1 MVLFKMQDRPSPN
14 VANIIA
20 KIREEETNK
29 SKISVK
35 KGTLLNELK
44 EIELNV
50 KTNLGDYHPI
60 LLDSNEKWIEY
71 CNNIGENGVVSLDT
85 ETSGLSFKD
94 QTEGLA
100 GVCIKSIGQT
110 EAYAPVGH
118 ISSITEQPLSNQV
131 SKESI
136 KQGFEIM
143 NKKHCRYVFHNA
155 YYDLI
160 VLKAVLGYF
169 PKVYWDT
176 LVAAAMLNEN
186 EPHSLKVLYDKYV
199 MEGKVGVHKFAELF
213 DGIPFN
219 RISPKVGY
227 YYSAHDCLMTEQ
239 LYLFQK
245 PYLTVGTE
253 ECDICHLEG
262 VSKVF
267 HTEEIPL
274 IEVLADMKWRGIQI
288 DIEMAYKLKEKY
300 EKLQKEALEKFNEAV
315 SPLEDKIKFYIKQ
328 HAGTQLEYPINY
340 NSPVQIKILFYEII
354 NTGVIFEKEPNGTGK
369 HVLDKILT
377 SPKYENTQ
385 LKKIAGALVDVKKY
399 DKALGTFI
407 NKLIDLAESDK
418 NHVVRPDFNSTR
430 TRTGRLS
437 SSGDFNIQQLPSHM
451 GDIRNMFYAGDNK
464 VLILCDYS
472 RQEVAVCAAVSGDE
486 KMIQAFRDGIDIYSH
501 VASLAFNVPYKDCCE
516 FNDDG
521 TTNKEGKERRSKAKA
536 IVLGILYSKG
546 VKAIGEDLHVTTEK
560 AQEIYDSVMKAFP
573 DMHQWLQD
581 VQNFAKKNG
590 YIDGFYGRRRR
601 LPELLLDDYEFTFG
615 KEYNEASQE
624 FYKEDFINRLSH
636 SKRTEKQ
643 QIINYAHKH
652 NITIIDNTG
661 KKAKALR
668 EVANSIIQGSSAD
681 ICKIAL
687 NSIYRDEVM
696 RKYDA
701 KLVMSIHDEQGVICD
716 AQYADEVAKRLEY
729 LAIKAA
735 SALPFNLTCDVTI
748 EQHWYM
754 GDFNV

>member
-1 MVLFKMQDRPSPN
+1 MVEEREGESTLVLFKMQERPLPN
-14 VANIIA
+14 VANIVA

-29 SKISVK
+29 SKISIK
-35 KGTLLNELK
+35 KGTLLNKLK

-50 KTNLGDYHPI
+50 KNNLGDYHPI

-71 CNNIGENGVVSLDT
+71 CNNIGENDVVSLDT

-176 LVAAAMLNEN
+176 LVAAAVLNEN

-199 MEGKVGVHKFAELF
+199 MEGKAGVHKFAELF

-253 ECDICHLEG
+253 ECKVCHLEG

-300 EKLQKEALEKFNEAV
+300 EKLQKEALDKFNEAV

-369 HVLDKILT
+369 HVLDKILA

-418 NHVVRPDFNSTR
+418 NHVVRPDFNSVR

-536 IVLGILYSKG
+536 IVLG
-546 VKAIGEDLHVTTEK
+546 E
-560 AQEIYDSVMKAFP
+560 
-573 DMHQWLQD
+573 
-581 VQNFAKKNG
+581 
-590 YIDGFYGRRRR
+590 
-601 LPELLLDDYEFTFG
+601 
-615 KEYNEASQE
+615 
-624 FYKEDFINRLSH
+624 
-636 SKRTEKQ
+636 
-643 QIINYAHKH
+643 
-652 NITIIDNTG
+652 
-661 KKAKALR
+661 
-668 EVANSIIQGSSAD
+668 
-681 ICKIAL
+681 
-687 NSIYRDEVM
+687 
-696 RKYDA
+696 
-701 KLVMSIHDEQGVICD
+701 
-716 AQYADEVAKRLEY
+716 
-729 LAIKAA
+729 
-735 SALPFNLTCDVTI
+735 
-748 EQHWYM
+748 
-754 GDFNV
+754 

>member
-1 MVLFKMQDRPSPN
+1 MQERPLPN
-14 VANIIA
+14 VANIVA

-29 SKISVK
+29 SKISIK
-35 KGTLLNELK
+35 KGTLLNKLK

-50 KTNLGDYHPI
+50 KNNLGDYHPI

-71 CNNIGENGVVSLDT
+71 CNNIGENDIVSLDT

-136 KQGFEIM
+136 KQGFDIM

-160 VLKAVLGYF
+160 VLKAILGYF
-169 PKVYWDT
+169 PSVYWDT
-176 LVAAAMLNEN
+176 LVAAAILNEN

-199 MEGKVGVHKFAELF
+199 MEGKAGVHKFAELF

-219 RISPKVGY
+219 RISPKIGY

-253 ECDICHLEG
+253 ECKVCHLEG

-288 DIEMAYKLKEKY
+288 DIDMAYKLKEKY

-369 HVLDKILT
+369 HVLDKILA

-407 NKLIDLAESDK
+407 NKIIGLAESDK
-418 NHVVRPDFNSTR
+418 NHVVRPDFNSVR
-430 TRTGRLS
+430 VRTGRLS
-437 SSGDFNIQQLPSHM
+437 SSGDLNIQQLPSHM

-521 TTNKEGKERRSKAKA
+521 TTNKEGKEKRSKAKA
-536 IVLGILYSKG
+536 IVLG
-546 VKAIGEDLHVTTEK
+546 E
-560 AQEIYDSVMKAFP
+560 
-573 DMHQWLQD
+573 
-581 VQNFAKKNG
+581 
-590 YIDGFYGRRRR
+590 
-601 LPELLLDDYEFTFG
+601 
-615 KEYNEASQE
+615 
-624 FYKEDFINRLSH
+624 
-636 SKRTEKQ
+636 
-643 QIINYAHKH
+643 
-652 NITIIDNTG
+652 
-661 KKAKALR
+661 
-668 EVANSIIQGSSAD
+668 
-681 ICKIAL
+681 
-687 NSIYRDEVM
+687 
-696 RKYDA
+696 
-701 KLVMSIHDEQGVICD
+701 
-716 AQYADEVAKRLEY
+716 
-729 LAIKAA
+729 
-735 SALPFNLTCDVTI
+735 
-748 EQHWYM
+748 
-754 GDFNV
+754 

>member
-1 MVLFKMQDRPSPN
+1 MVLFKMQERPLPN
-14 VANIIA
+14 VANIVA

-29 SKISVK
+29 SKISIK
-35 KGTLLNELK
+35 KGTLLNKLK

-71 CNNIGENGVVSLDT
+71 CNNIHENDIVSLDT

-136 KQGFEIM
+136 KQGFDIM

-160 VLKAVLGYF
+160 VLKAILGYF

-199 MEGKVGVHKFAELF
+199 MEGKAGVHKFAELF

-219 RISPKVGY
+219 RISPKIGY

-253 ECDICHLEG
+253 ECNVCHLEG

-267 HTEEIPL
+267 YTEEVPL

-369 HVLDKILT
+369 HVLDKILA

-418 NHVVRPDFNSTR
+418 NHVVRPDFNSVR

-451 GDIRNMFYAGDNK
+451 GDIRNMFYARDNK

-536 IVLGILYSKG
+536 IVLG
-546 VKAIGEDLHVTTEK
+546 E
-560 AQEIYDSVMKAFP
+560 
-573 DMHQWLQD
+573 
-581 VQNFAKKNG
+581 
-590 YIDGFYGRRRR
+590 
-601 LPELLLDDYEFTFG
+601 
-615 KEYNEASQE
+615 
-624 FYKEDFINRLSH
+624 
-636 SKRTEKQ
+636 
-643 QIINYAHKH
+643 
-652 NITIIDNTG
+652 
-661 KKAKALR
+661 
-668 EVANSIIQGSSAD
+668 
-681 ICKIAL
+681 
-687 NSIYRDEVM
+687 
-696 RKYDA
+696 
-701 KLVMSIHDEQGVICD
+701 
-716 AQYADEVAKRLEY
+716 
-729 LAIKAA
+729 
-735 SALPFNLTCDVTI
+735 
-748 EQHWYM
+748 
-754 GDFNV
+754 

>member
-1 MVLFKMQDRPSPN
+1 MQERPLPN
-14 VANIIA
+14 VSRIIA
-20 KIREEETNK
+20 KIREEETNR
-29 SKISVK
+29 SKISIK
-35 KGTLLNELK
+35 KGTLINKLK

-71 CNNIGENGVVSLDT
+71 CNNIGENDIVSIDT

-118 ISSITEQPLSNQV
+118 ISSITEQLLSNQV

-136 KQGFEIM
+136 KQGFDIM

-176 LVAAAMLNEN
+176 LIAAAMLNEN

-199 MEGKVGVHKFAELF
+199 MEGKAGVHKFAELF

-219 RISPKVGY
+219 RISPKIGY

-253 ECDICHLEG
+253 ECKVCHLEG

-267 HTEEIPL
+267 YTEEIPL

-288 DIEMAYKLKEKY
+288 DIDMAYKLKEKY

-340 NSPVQIKILFYEII
+340 NSPIQIKILFYEII
-354 NTGVIFEKEPNGTGK
+354 NTGVIFKKEPNGTGK
-369 HVLDKILT
+369 HVLDEIIT
-377 SPKYENTQ
+377 NSKYDNTQ
-385 LKKIAGALVDVKKY
+385 LKKIAKALVDVKKY

-407 NKLIDLAESDK
+407 NKIIGLAESDK
-418 NHVVRPDFNSTR
+418 NRVVRPDFNSVR

-636 SKRTEKQ
+636 SKRAEKQ
-643 QIINYAHKH
+643 QIINYAQKH

-681 ICKIAL
+681 ICKIGL
-687 NSIYRDEVM
+687 NSIYRDKVM

-701 KLVMSIHDEQGVICD
+701 KLVMSIHDENGVVCD